1 MKASISKYVPLC
13 SPQST
18 NLNEK
23 AKLTFKLGNI
33 EEINGTV
40 VKAEGYNIKGRR
52 FETWSNEE
60 FFYLNFPLSEKLKLT
75 FNLQNSTWVV
85 GAVVKEESR
94 RRKGRRFGIPPG

>member
-33 EEINGTV
+33 KYINGAV
-40 VKAEGYNIKGRR
+40 VKAEDYNTKGRR
-52 FETWSNEE
+52 FETWSDEL
-60 FFYLNFPLSEKLKLT
+60 FFFK
-75 FNLQNSTWVV
+75 FSTDC
-85 GAVVKEESR
+85 E
-94 RRKGRRFGIPPG
+94 